1 MRKVAVLFS
10 LFSTMLPAQAVSTQV
25 TQPGEFDGR
34 KNVMYMTSG
43 IAMPSAGVGQIA
55 VMSHEFSV
63 FPGKPVTGAPYSGDQ
78 ITEHVQTLADGNRIV
93 NKTTRKVYRDSQG
106 RTRTETSLPAL
117 PGGPPPP
124 VMITIHDP
132 VAGLT
137 YLLDAEHKTA
147 QKIVAKTPS
156 VQVQTG
162 QELPALPPPPPPLPG
177 TMGPVV
183 IVAAKSE
190 LNSKANEQ
198 SQDLGSQMMEG
209 VTVTGTRIVS
219 TIPAGA
225 IGNEQPIETAS
236 ERWFS
241 PALQVVV
248 KSIHTDPR
256 VGQTTES
263 LENLTRTEPNSSL
276 FQVPSDYSVTESM
289 GPQIRKFELKKP
301 E

>member
-1 MRKVAVLFS
+1 MRRLAVLFS
-10 LFSTMLPAQAVSTQV
+10 FFSTMLPAQAVSTQV
-25 TQPGEFDGR
+25 NPPGALDGR
-34 KNVMYMTSG
+34 KDMMYVTPG

-55 VMSHEFSV
+55 VMSHEFSL
-63 FPGKPVTGAPYSGDQ
+63 FPGKPVAGAPYSGDQ

-106 RTRTETSLPAL
+106 RTRTETSLPAF

-124 VMITIHDP
+124 VMIAIHDP
-132 VAGLT
+132 VAGFT

-147 QKIVAKTPS
+147 QKMVAKPPS

-162 QELPALPPPPPPLPG
+162 QELPPLPPPPPPFAG
-177 TMGPVV
+177 TMGPVA
-183 IVAAKSE
+183 IVAAKGE
-190 LNSKANEQ
+190 LTSKANQQ

-209 VTVTGTRIVS
+209 VNVTGTRIVS

-241 PALQVVV
+241 PVLQVVV

-256 VGQTTES
+256 IGQTTES
-263 LENLTRTEPNSSL
+263 LENLRRTEPDSSL
-276 FQVPSDYSVTESM
+276 FQVPGDYSVTESA
-289 GPQIRKFELKKP
+289 GPQIRRFEFRKP

>member
-1 MRKVAVLFS
+1 MRRLTVLSS

-25 TQPGEFDGR
+25 NQPGDLDGR
-34 KNVMYMTSG
+34 KNVMYVTPG

-55 VMSHEFSV
+55 IMSHEFSL
-63 FPGKPVTGAPYSGDQ
+63 FPGKPVAGAPYSGDQ

-132 VAGLT
+132 VAGVT

-147 QKIVAKTPS
+147 QKIVAKVPP

-162 QELPALPPPPPPLPG
+162 QELPPLPPPPPSLPG
-177 TMGPVV
+177 TTGPVA
-183 IVAAKSE
+183 IVAAKAE
-190 LNSKANEQ
+190 LTSRANEQ
-198 SQDLGSQMMEG
+198 SQDLGSQTMEG
-209 VTVTGTRIVS
+209 VTVTGIRIVS

-236 ERWFS
+236 ERWSS

-256 VGQTTES
+256 IGQTTEL
-263 LENLTRTEPNSSL
+263 LENLKRTEPDSSL

-289 GPQIRKFELKKP
+289 GPQIRKFEFKKP